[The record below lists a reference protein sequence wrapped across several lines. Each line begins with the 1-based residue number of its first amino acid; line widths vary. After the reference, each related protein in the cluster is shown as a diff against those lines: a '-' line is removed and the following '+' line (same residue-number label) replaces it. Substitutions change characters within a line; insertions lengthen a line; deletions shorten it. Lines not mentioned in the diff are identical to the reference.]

1 LFLSHGSIASSR
13 MSWSVLGSM
22 PFNCRSSEARFSAD
36 AKSER
41 MRVLMGE
48 RLVTTREVLD
58 EERRMIAFARD
69 GRGNCRPLG
78 DGEYTVRRDW
88 LGEDQRAAVRHV
100 LESPDR
106 VIAVRG
112 AAGVGKTSMMQEAVE
127 AIEAFGRRVFT
138 FAPSA
143 NASRGV
149 LREEGFAEAD
159 TVARLLVDEKL
170 QSGIRGQVI
179 WIDEAGLLSSR
190 TTARLFE
197 VAERL
202 DARVILSGDRRQHGS
217 VERGAVLRLLEEEAG
232 VVPVEIREIRRQ
244 TGEYRDAVRA
254 LSIGRIEE
262 GVRRLDRLGWIREVA
277 DGERYQMLAKDY
289 VSATT
294 GGKSALV
301 VSPTHLEGE
310 WITDEI
316 RGELKRLGQLRGQE
330 RRVERLVPANL
341 TEAERGDPLNYERGD
356 VLVFHQNAKAHRK
369 GERLVVG
376 EQPLPLDQAAR
387 FQVYRPSILPI
398 AAGDLLR
405 ITRNGSTIDGK
416 HRLNNGATYT
426 VKGFDRHGDI
436 VLTNRWTVAADF
448 GHLAHGYCV
457 TSHASQG
464 RTVDRVLI
472 GLSSP
477 SYPAASQ
484 EQLYVSV
491 SRGRTAAAI
500 YTDNRRSLLDA
511 VRRSDP
517 RMTATELA
525 SRRLR
530 QRAAAVQR
538 WAAQRPSDHQPLPAR
553 ETPREELIHE

>member
-1 LFLSHGSIASSR
+1 
-13 MSWSVLGSM
+13 
-22 PFNCRSSEARFSAD
+22 
-36 AKSER
+36 
-41 MRVLMGE
+41 
-48 RLVTTREVLD
+48 
-58 EERRMIAFARD
+58 
-69 GRGNCRPLG
+69 
-78 DGEYTVRRDW
+78 
-88 LGEDQRAAVRHV
+88 
-100 LESPDR
+100 
-106 VIAVRG
+106 
-112 AAGVGKTSMMQEAVE
+112 
-127 AIEAFGRRVFT
+127 
-138 FAPSA
+138 
-143 NASRGV
+143 
-149 LREEGFAEAD
+149 
-159 TVARLLVDEKL
+159 
-170 QSGIRGQVI
+170 
-179 WIDEAGLLSSR
+179 
-190 TTARLFE
+190 
-197 VAERL
+197 
-202 DARVILSGDRRQHGS
+202 
-217 VERGAVLRLLEEEAG
+217 VLRLLEEEAG

-341 TEAERGDPLNYERGD
+341 TEAERGDPLNYERGY

>member
-1 LFLSHGSIASSR
+1 MFLSHGSIASSR